1 MAMNELF
8 HYGIQGMKWG
18 VRRYQNPDGT
28 LTAEGR
34 KRTQLIRKTGNAMK
48 TTKDANEIVDS
59 LTPKEKKFLGAPKY
73 DKWIEPEFDAETSSN
88 VAKRFVQYEM
98 KDSMKTPVSFLEIWD
113 DGGTV
118 GQIAIATKSGE
129 QYRGKGYA
137 SKSVKQ
143 GLDWYNKYGYK
154 KLERLEWI
162 AAKDNTASNNL
173 AKKFGFQPA
182 KWTDYDWADQP
193 KDNLYV
199 YKKEL
204 KHHGI
209 LSQKWGVRRFQP
221 YPSGYRGDGKFV
233 GKRADHRLSRDES
246 LSIKNLR
253 RAETANVEKFGK
265 DRDHNTLYIAGYSG
279 SGKSTTASGLAR
291 KNDKIIRLDFYSEP
305 IRKDT
310 KPLMDKEF
318 NAFLEKKGIDYKK
331 VANAGK
337 PGNDFWNT
345 GRYWSEVDKI
355 RDAIEE
361 YSKEQ
366 YDKGNR
372 VIVEGVQIQGD
383 WLAGEKSY
391 YKGKPIMV
399 LRTPAA
405 VSIQRA
411 YMRDEITGFNAIK
424 KAKESV
430 QYYKRVNKKLDDLVK
445 ETDAIKNGK
454 DFVDLIYKKGGV

>member
-1 MAMNELF
+1 MADMKNELL
-8 HYGIQGMKWG
+8 HYGIKGMKWG

-59 LTPKEKKFLGAPKY
+59 LTPKEKKFLGAPKH

-98 KDSMKTPVSFLEIWD
+98 KDAMKTPVSFLEIWD

-118 GQIAIATKSGE
+118 GQIAIATKSGD

-204 KHHGI
+204 KHHGV
-209 LSQKWGVRRFQP
+209 QGMHWGERNGPP
-221 YPSGYRGDGKFV
+221 YPLGTKGQVK
-233 GKRADHRLSRDES
+233 
-246 LSIKNLR
+246 
-253 RAETANVEKFGK
+253 
-265 DRDHNTLYIAGYSG
+265 
-279 SGKSTTASGLAR
+279 
-291 KNDKIIRLDFYSEP
+291 KIH
-305 IRKDT
+305 
-310 KPLMDKEF
+310 
-318 NAFLEKKGIDYKK
+318 
-331 VANAGK
+331 
-337 PGNDFWNT
+337 
-345 GRYWSEVDKI
+345 
-355 RDAIEE
+355 
-361 YSKEQ
+361 Q
-366 YDKGNR
+366 
-372 VIVEGVQIQGD
+372 
-383 WLAGEKSY
+383 
-391 YKGKPIMV
+391 
-399 LRTPAA
+399 
-405 VSIQRA
+405 
-411 YMRDEITGFNAIK
+411 
-424 KAKESV
+424 
-430 QYYKRVNKKLDDLVK
+430 LVK
-445 ETDAIKNGK
+445 ELNDDWSYGVMLDGK
-454 DFVDLIYKKGGV
+454 KKEDISDMDWSKYRTQPVKELAKTKTGLCWDFVNYQHAILDSAGIPNKNYMAVYRRSNDPDDIITHTFTIATIGDKNYWIESAKWDDRGVHEVESFKDVIQHFRDTGYFGSKAYNVYEFNPDGMDKGLTDTEYFDKATDPKGLVEHNMKQYKRIT